1 MNYPAWDVPILGS
14 GWVIGSIAIFHIMIS
29 HFAVGGGL
37 YLPMAEASALK
48 SGRRDWLEFLP
59 RHSKFFLVLTGVFG
73 AVSGVGIW
81 FAIGLAGPEATSTL
95 IHNFVFGWAI
105 EWVFFIIEL
114 TAAAVYYY
122 TWNRIPDKL
131 HLRVGWV
138 YAAASLLTLV
148 IINGILA
155 FMLTP
160 GQAWLEV
167 AGTGQEASR
176 FFHAFFNPTYWPSLA
191 LRTLVC
197 ISLAGVWALV
207 TGSLIDGHRQ
217 PELKTKVIRWSV
229 MWLLPSFFLMPFC
242 LLAYLAMVPESQ
254 RSLLE
259 LGIST
264 IGAGTFTQMTRAV
277 LISVMASATILA
289 VAYLV
294 AYRKPRDFRF
304 GYACSILFLALAAT
318 GASEHAR
325 EMLRKPYVV
334 GEHMYSNAIRK
345 TQIQVDQERISQVDK
360 FNRDGYLA
368 NTIWAT
374 SEELEAWSASDG
386 IGRSTD
392 DAAPNS
398 GVAVPDITPN
408 VLARGQL
415 MFRGQC
421 LACHTV
427 DGYRSMRGF
436 LQQRDYASV
445 CNMLSMLHEYREDSP
460 YRAFMP
466 PLVGTD
472 AEIEALAVYLH
483 ERVKSP
489 SSGHAL
495 AQVDETTTP
504 RSH

>member
-1 MNYPAWDVPILGS
+1 MNYPVWDVPVLGS
-14 GWVIGSIAIFHIMIS
+14 GLVIGLIAVFHIMIS

-37 YLPMAEASALK
+37 YLPMAEARALK
-48 SGRRDWLEFLP
+48 TGRNDWLEFLP
-59 RHSKFFLVLTGVFG
+59 RHSKFFLILTGVFG
-73 AVSGVGIW
+73 AASGVGIW
-81 FAIGLAGPEATSTL
+81 FAIGLAAPEATSTL

-105 EWVFFIIEL
+105 EWVFFLIEL

-122 TWNRIPDKL
+122 TWNRIPQKL

-138 YAAASLLTLV
+138 YAGASFLTLA
-148 IINGILA
+148 IINGILT

-160 GQAWLEV
+160 GNAWLEV
-167 AGTGQEASR
+167 AGTGNEASR
-176 FFHAFFNPTYWPSLA
+176 FFQAVFNPTYWPSLA

-217 PELKTKVIRWSV
+217 PELKTQVIRWSV
-229 MWLLPSFFLMPFC
+229 MWLLPSFFLMPLC
-242 LLAYLAMVPESQ
+242 LLFYLWLVPTEQ
-254 RSLLE
+254 RGLLE

-264 IGAGTFTQMTRAV
+264 IGAGTFTQVTRAV
-277 LISVMASATILA
+277 MISVMASATILA

-304 GYACSILFLALAAT
+304 GYACAILFLALAAT

-334 GEHMYSNAIRK
+334 GQHMYSNA
-345 TQIQVDQERISQVDK
+345 VRISEVDK
-360 FNRDGYLA
+360 FNRAGYLTE
-368 NTIWAT
+368 TIWA
-374 SEELEAWSASDG
+374 AADADRASG
-386 IGRSTD
+386 KAPAAD
-392 DAAPNS
+392 DTAA
-398 GVAVPDITPN
+398 AVPEATPE
-408 VLARGQL
+408 VLARGKL

-427 DGYRSMRGF
+427 DGYRSMYGF
-436 LQQRDYASV
+436 LHHRDYDSIR
-445 CNMLSMLHEYREDSP
+445 NILNMLHEYPEESP

-472 AEIEALAVYLH
+472 GEIEALAVYLNDLVH
-483 ERVKSP
+483 SRAE
-489 SSGHAL
+489 SSGH
-495 AQVDETTTP
+495 DEVAAANV
-504 RSH
+504 HQ